1 MPILTLP
8 PPEKFSTEEREYSQ
22 RNLGREEE
30 IERGS
35 ACGEV

>member
-1 MPILTLP
+1 MPALILP
-8 PPEKFSTEEREYSQ
+8 PPEKFSTEGRQYSQ

-30 IERGS
+30 IERGG